1 MKELKSN
8 TDADN
13 SARVRQVSKLIRI
26 KYSKK
31 GSKLRTEITND
42 EKIEKD
48 FWKFCKE
55 VFESETRFYPFLMK
69 KHVVTILS
77 SH

>member
-13 SARVRQVSKLIRI
+13 STRIRYVSKLTRI
-26 KYSKK
+26 KYSTK
-31 GSKLRTEITND
+31 SSRLCIEMTND

-48 FWKFCKE
+48 FRKD
-55 VFESETRFYPFLMK
+55 SRFYPFSK
-69 KHVVTILS
+69 KHAATVL
-77 SH
+77 

>member
-13 SARVRQVSKLIRI
+13 STRIRYASKLIRI

-31 GSKLRTEITND
+31 GSRLRT
-42 EKIEKD
+42 K
-48 FWKFCKE
+48 
-55 VFESETRFYPFLMK
+55 
-69 KHVVTILS
+69 
-77 SH
+77 